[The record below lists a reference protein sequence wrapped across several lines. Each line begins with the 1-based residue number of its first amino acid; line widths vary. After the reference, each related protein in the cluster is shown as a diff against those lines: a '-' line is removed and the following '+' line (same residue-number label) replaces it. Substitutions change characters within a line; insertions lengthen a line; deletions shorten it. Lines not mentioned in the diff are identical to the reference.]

1 MRYGELLNSLLI
13 NLHGVFKKNIMLD
26 NVSFQKITALSVI
39 PLDGIE
45 MSPLSIRLGID
56 NSTATRL
63 IIGMEKIGWVNRVT
77 SKIDKRVTQV
87 FLTEKGIDIQID
99 LEKQIDAIGEEVAVQ
114 IDPLDRQ
121 KIIDNVSNLNWILL
135 RLSIRKK

>member
-39 PLDGIE
+39 PIDGIE

-63 IIGMEKIGWVNRVT
+63 IIGMEKMDG
-77 SKIDKRVTQV
+77 
-87 FLTEKGIDIQID
+87 
-99 LEKQIDAIGEEVAVQ
+99 
-114 IDPLDRQ
+114 
-121 KIIDNVSNLNWILL
+121 
-135 RLSIRKK
+135 